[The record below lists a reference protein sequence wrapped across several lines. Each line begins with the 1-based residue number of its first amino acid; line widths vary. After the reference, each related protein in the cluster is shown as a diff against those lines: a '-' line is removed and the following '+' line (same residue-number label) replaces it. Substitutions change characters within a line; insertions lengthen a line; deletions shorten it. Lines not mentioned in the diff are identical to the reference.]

1 MNRNRHPE
9 YLEHIE
15 LAATDA
21 CSFGGGMGRDDF
33 QADKRTQMA
42 VIMCLIVIGEAATN
56 VMDSYP
62 TFA

>member
-1 MNRNRHPE
+1 MP
-9 YLEHIE
+9 
-15 LAATDA
+15 AAL
-21 CSFGGGMGRDDF
+21 GGGMGRDDF